1 MTLLAE
7 PSIQL
12 YTVRDSLRANP
23 AGTLHRLASIGY
35 QRVEPFSLLDFAD
48 ALGRPL
54 AENGLT
60 APSAHARLLDGRHKE
75 TFEAAAKLGIGTVI
89 DPKIDESRWT
99 SRDGIAA
106 IADDL
111 ARVAE
116 DAAEFGV
123 RVGYH
128 NHAFELSTRIEG
140 TAALEV
146 FATHLAPSI
155 ILEVDTYWAAV
166 GGEDPVALLQ
176 RLGKRVRFLH
186 LKDGPISNDNSEQ
199 VAVGSGQMPVAALI
213 EAAPALEVGIVEL
226 DDFAGDVW
234 QPVAASYRY
243 LVGA

>member
-1 MTLLAE
+1 MSLLAE

-12 YTVRDSLRANP
+12 YTVRDSLKADAAR
-23 AGTLHRLASIGY
+23 TLDRLASIGY
-35 QRVEPFSLLDFAD
+35 QRVEPFGLLDFAD
-48 ALGRPL
+48 ALARPL
-54 AENGLT
+54 TENGLT

-99 SRDGIAA
+99 SRIAIAA

-128 NHAFELSTRIEG
+128 NHAFELSTRIDD
-140 TAALEV
+140 TSALEV
-146 FATHLAPSI
+146 FAAHLAPDI

-166 GGEDPVALLQ
+166 GGEDAVALLR
-176 RLGKRVRFLH
+176 RLGDRVRFVH
-186 LKDGPISNDNSEQ
+186 LKDGPISHDNSAQ
-199 VAVGSGQMPVAALI
+199 VAVGSGQMPVAALV
-213 EAAPALEVGIVEL
+213 EAVPTLESGIVEL

-234 QPVAASYRY
+234 QPVAASYHY